1 MHCFRPQRLETWPN
15 LRPKGI
21 KSQPGTKILSDR
33 SEGERRKKHRP
44 ARVGTTREAS
54 LTDTKS
60 CPVQTASQY
69 NVNTYPICDY
79 PLWKSAQ
86 KQKLRRNHHFYV
98 WIEDLTN
105 SKPLEC
111 EDSFT
116 NQQHSNFLLYCRQQW
131 CEAATP
137 QSLKNSRK
145 SCGNQAL
152 ARRKEK
158 HWQLLIGSLGNYDDG
173 RKSFTEKMPSCSFKL
188 YMFIAFI

>member
-1 MHCFRPQRLETWPN
+1 MHGEPKWKDLHTSNFFKAHFSRDKTVHCFRPQRLETWPN
-15 LRPKGI
+15 FRPKGI

-33 SEGERRKKHRP
+33 SEGKRRKKHRP
-44 ARVGTTREAS
+44 ARVGTTRQAS

-69 NVNTYPICDY
+69 NMNTYPICDY

-98 WIEDLTN
+98 WIEALTN

-116 NQQHSNFLLYCRQQW
+116 NQQHSNFLLYCRRQ
-131 CEAATP
+131 
-137 QSLKNSRK
+137 NSVK
-145 SCGNQAL
+145 QPHLN
-152 ARRKEK
+152 
-158 HWQLLIGSLGNYDDG
+158 
-173 RKSFTEKMPSCSFKL
+173 P
-188 YMFIAFI
+188 